1 MPKLHE
7 MYNQW
12 QQMVEFKKEVTEKVR
27 DARVTLDLINKQYVN
42 KDTFNS

>member
-12 QQMVEFKKEVTEKVR
+12 QQMAEFKKEVTEKVR